1 MSQHSSPQ
9 SKSHSTQSG
18 GHAQRPSPVEIQKAL
33 GGVDYPASRENLVD
47 TARHHR
53 ADPSIVELLDRLPS
67 PRYESPADVSKDL
80 ARLR

>member
-1 MSQHSSPQ
+1 
-9 SKSHSTQSG
+9 
-18 GHAQRPSPVEIQKAL
+18 VEIQKAL

-53 ADPSIVELLDRLPS
+53 ADASIVELLGRLPS
-67 PRYESPADVSKDL
+67 QRYESPADVSKDL